1 MTMAGA
7 TGGWR
12 HNGRRAALFLT
23 RLTMDPLGYAVDP
36 LEPLGSA

>member
-1 MTMAGA
+1 MMMAGA
-7 TGGWR
+7 TGGWG
-12 HNGRRAALFLT
+12 HDGRPAALFLA